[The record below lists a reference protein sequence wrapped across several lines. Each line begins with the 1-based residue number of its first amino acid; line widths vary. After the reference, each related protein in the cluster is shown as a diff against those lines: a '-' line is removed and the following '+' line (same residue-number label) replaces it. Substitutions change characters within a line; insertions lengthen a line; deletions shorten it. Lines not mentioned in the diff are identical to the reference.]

1 MSCDLFER
9 EGLLQLERGVQLD
22 PHFDTCP
29 DCREARRV
37 YTTLGQ
43 RIVVLDGAAEP
54 SPVWKAG
61 VWARIDQDRYAK
73 SIAEFVAPGSADR
86 RRWIRWVAP
95 LGAVAAIALMALWLN
110 QSMGKRSFPGV
121 VSLTADIYSGQTSV
135 RRGDDAHPG
144 DELRLRGI
152 VARRPYAELRVYF
165 NDAELSAHCSAET
178 SCVRQGDAISMTTTM
193 RSLGT
198 YRPVLI
204 VSDKA
209 IPAAAG
215 GLDQDA
221 AASLRAGALV
231 QAGDPIAV
239 R

>member
-1 MSCDLFER
+1 
-9 EGLLQLERGVQLD
+9 
-22 PHFDTCP
+22 
-29 DCREARRV
+29 REARRV

-61 VWARIDQDRYAK
+61 VWARIDQYRYAK

-121 VSLTADIYSGQTSV
+121 VSDQ
-135 RRGDDAHPG
+135 
-144 DELRLRGI
+144 
-152 VARRPYAELRVYF
+152 
-165 NDAELSAHCSAET
+165 
-178 SCVRQGDAISMTTTM
+178 
-193 RSLGT
+193 
-198 YRPVLI
+198 
-204 VSDKA
+204 A